1 MLKLGIHI
9 DNEILYY
16 EIENQTPCSYFSIY
30 LSIFLSFKA
39 KFVSLFSP
47 ELYKLE
53 SSNVVYICRMSD
65 YIVGW
70 RLRIM
75 ALIFPF
81 YPFFCLSLYY
91 MLTLK
96 ICVGVYSETLKARM
110 LKLGIH
116 IDNELLY
123 CGIENRTP
131 CSYSSLH
138 LSIFLSFKA
147 KFVSQFSPEMCKLES
162 SNMVYICRMSDYIM
176 GLRLRVMALIFLYL
190 SIFLSF
196 PILHVN
202 IKNLCWS
209 FLKNF

>member
-1 MLKLGIHI
+1 
-9 DNEILYY
+9 
-16 EIENQTPCSYFSIY
+16 
-30 LSIFLSFKA
+30 
-39 KFVSLFSP
+39 
-47 ELYKLE
+47 
-53 SSNVVYICRMSD
+53 
-65 YIVGW
+65 
-70 RLRIM
+70 
-75 ALIFPF
+75 
-81 YPFFCLSLYY
+81 

-96 ICVGVYSETLKARM
+96 ICVRVFSRTFKARM

-123 CGIENRTP
+123 CGMENHTP
-131 CSYSSLH
+131 CTYSSLY
-138 LSIFLSFKA
+138 LSIFLSFMA
-147 KFVSQFSPEMCKLES
+147 KFVSQFSLEMCKLES
-162 SNMVYICRMSDYIM
+162 LNMVYICRMSDYIV